1 MSREARMAI
10 IVMCISMAVVAA
22 VAPFVF
28 DYFAKHGLEIN
39 LKLLTVVEQQMI
51 PIFQGILLP

>member
-10 IVMCISMAVVAA
+10 IVMVISMAVVAA

-28 DYFAKHGLEIN
+28 DYFRSNGFVLNWK
-39 LKLLTVVEQQMI
+39 
-51 PIFQGILLP
+51 